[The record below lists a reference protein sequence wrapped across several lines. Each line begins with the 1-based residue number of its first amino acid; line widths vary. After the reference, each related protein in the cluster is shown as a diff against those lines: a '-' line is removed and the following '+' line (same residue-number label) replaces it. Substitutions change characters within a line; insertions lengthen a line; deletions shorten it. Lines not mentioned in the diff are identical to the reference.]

1 MAFEVSFNSA
11 NKLYLVS
18 NSDANKEAINTQP
31 NLTWKSITENDFI
44 KIVDGVATVT
54 GFTEDTVNYSEEPT
68 DETSDI
74 SYTYKT
80 TLEDYVEH
88 LKKTHNA
95 FLSGHSNAFNS
106 VVTASLTALNSLNLD
121 TIVTWVADE
130 EGNQRVEK
138 TSPVQI
144 IREANSSIIHD
155 IQIP

>member
-54 GFTEDTVNYSEEPT
+54 G
-68 DETSDI
+68 
-74 SYTYKT
+74 YTYKT

>member
-74 SYTYKT
+74 SYTY
-80 TLEDYVEH
+80 
-88 LKKTHNA
+88 
-95 FLSGHSNAFNS
+95 NS

-121 TIVTWVADE
+121 TIVTWIADE

>member
-54 GFTEDTVNYSEEPT
+54 GFTED
-68 DETSDI
+68 
-74 SYTYKT
+74 TYKT